1 LATKELRESKELVAY
16 PGMILFNHE
25 THETHERT
33 KGTFG
38 TSIVELGGGL

>member
-25 THETHERT
+25 THERT